1 MTSINKDLLTKLSS
15 QDVVIITP
23 NQRLAATILLEH
35 NQHQLHSQTWFKPN
49 ILSLTNWENILWQE
63 YIFELPKKLLTPQE
77 ESIIWQEVIKHSGT
91 GNNILNPVKTAEL
104 AKQAWHSLIQWN
116 FGLSDLES
124 NISTVNSINTTVFYQ
139 WAESF
144 QKHCD
149 KNNTIDRASA
159 IKAIAN
165 DKNFLAQLNHKHYI
179 FYEFLEFTPLQ
190 NLLINNLSLHKSI
203 QKINHNKNSHHHHS
217 IRRFELDTHEQ
228 ELTAMAQWAKK
239 IDSDH
244 RNIQSN
250 QNNNTE
256 NKIKIACVIPNLHQI
271 KNEAERV
278 FKKVFNA
285 DNPPVD
291 FSAGTKLAQYPVVQL
306 FLNCLAISTSRQS
319 KQHDFELFSAIIR
332 SPCLAK
338 AESEFSL
345 RMLID
350 KKLRSQCNSQLSLTG
365 YISQLQLIT
374 HKLDTHSCLLTI
386 FEQLL
391 KFQKNTQTY
400 SALKFSQHS
409 LKLLL
414 CLGWPGERNLDSTE
428 YQVTQRLM
436 ILLDELHSLICFAK
450 PDSTQQAFLLLN
462 QLVNNTV
469 FQVEKEKT
477 SIQVLGL
484 LEASGIQF
492 DYLWMMGLDDLTW
505 PSKAKANPFLPYQL
519 QSDSKMPHASAEREF
534 EFCET
539 LTNQL
544 INNSKQVTLSSAKVA
559 DNKMLRPSALIN
571 HIELSQLYDYINLNI
586 DHNRGNVFTS
596 PLEALLDHTGPKIS
610 KHSSEEIKGGTEIIR
625 RQSLCPFMAYAS
637 LRLNAEGLEPL
648 TDAPDAL
655 LRGSLLHK
663 ALELFWLSTQNQANL
678 LKLSNTE
685 LESKIS
691 HAVSQ
696 AISEINQHYFSDLML
711 EIEQARLIKLI
722 NQTVDLEK
730 QRENFKIIG
739 LEQKQKYSF
748 EHFTVHMKADRIDQ
762 LDNGEYVV
770 IDYKTGLPTMSS
782 WFGERPKEPQL
793 PLYSIIQADTAHL
806 IFAQVR
812 LNNCIYKGISQDAE
826 SFSAKIKTVKNFEK
840 TSYDYQAS
848 NWSAQQQQWKITI
861 EQLANDFALGRA
873 AVDPLDYTACN
884 FCDLHSLCR
893 INEENNQNIQQELV
907 NE

>member
-1 MTSINKDLLTKLSS
+1 MTSINKELLTNLTSS
-15 QDVVIITP
+15 DTVIITP
-23 NQRLAATILLEH
+23 NQRLAATLLLEF
-35 NQHQLHSQTWFKPN
+35 NQYQSQSNTWLKPN
-49 ILSLTNWENILWQE
+49 ILSLSNWENTLWQD

-77 ESIIWQEVIKHSGT
+77 ESIIWQELIKHSET

-116 FGLSDLES
+116 YGLSDLG
-124 NISTVNSINTTVFYQ
+124 TNSINTTVFYQ

-144 QKHCD
+144 QEYCD
-149 KNNTIDRASA
+149 KNNAIDRSSA

-165 DKNFLAQLNHKHYI
+165 NKSFLTQFNFNNYI

-190 NLLINNLSLHKSI
+190 DLLINNLSQHKSI
-203 QKINHNKNSHHHHS
+203 QKINHDKHSDLSHS
-217 IRRFELDTHEQ
+217 IKRLELDTQEQ

-239 IDSDH
+239 IEFDNSKK
-244 RNIQSN
+244 
-250 QNNNTE
+250 QNKQNSNTE

-278 FKKVFNA
+278 FKRVFNS

-291 FSAGTKLAQYPVVQL
+291 FSAGEKLAQYPVIQL
-306 FLNCLAISTSRQS
+306 FINCLAIGTSKQN
-319 KQHDFELFSAIIR
+319 KQHDFELFSAILR
-332 SPCLAK
+332 SPYLTN
-338 AESEFSL
+338 AETEFSL

-350 KKLRSQCNSQLSLTG
+350 KKLRSQCNSQLSLTS
-365 YISQLQLIT
+365 YISQLKYIV
-374 HKLDTHSCLLTI
+374 HKLDTTTILLTI
-386 FEQLL
+386 FENLL
-391 KFQKNTQTY
+391 KFQKNSQ
-400 SALKFSQHS
+400 AQPVLKFSQHS

-414 CLGWPGERNLDSTE
+414 DLGWPGERSLNSTE
-428 YQVTQRLM
+428 YQVTQRL
-436 ILLDELHSLICFAK
+436 ITLLDELHSLICFAK
-450 PDSTQQAFLLLN
+450 PSSAQQAFALLN

-484 LEASGIQF
+484 LEASGMQF

-505 PSKAKANPFLPYQL
+505 PSKAKPNSFLPYQL

-534 EFCET
+534 EFCKT
-539 LTNQL
+539 LTKQL
-544 INNSKQVTLSSAKVA
+544 INNSKQITVSSAKVA
-559 DNKMLRPSALIN
+559 DNKILRPSALIN
-571 HIELSQLYDYINLNI
+571 YIEPSQLYDYINLNI
-586 DHNRGNVFTS
+586 DQNRDNFFAL
-596 PLEALLDHTGPKIS
+596 PLEALLDHTGTKIT
-610 KHSSEEIKGGTEIIR
+610 KNSSEEIRGGTEIIR

-637 LRLNAEGLEPL
+637 LRLNADGLEPL

-663 ALELFWLSTQNQANL
+663 ALELFWLSTENQANL
-678 LKLSNTE
+678 LKLTNTE
-685 LESKIS
+685 LDSKTN

-696 AISEINQHYFSDLML
+696 AISEINQNYFSDLML
-711 EIEQARLIKLI
+711 EIEQTRLIKLI
-722 NQTVDLEK
+722 KQTIDIEK
-730 QRENFKIIG
+730 QREHFKIVG
-739 LEQKQKYSF
+739 LEQKQKYNF

-793 PLYSIIQADTAHL
+793 PLYSIIQSNTAHL

-826 SFSAKIKTVKNFEK
+826 SFSPNIKTVKNFEK
-840 TSYDYQAS
+840 TNYDFQAS

-861 EQLANDFALGRA
+861 DQLANDFAMGKA

-893 INEENNQNIQQELV
+893 INDTNNQNIEQELV
-907 NE
+907 DE